1 MPGRP
6 TVVEHRAPEDNLRE
20 HYDCTQAHP
29 LTKLHA
35 VTITAGENKT
45 HDYYMTIGPMFADPI
60 ARQLYA
66 EIASIEEQHVTQYE
80 SLTDPNETPPELA
93 EELIE
98 GAVSSVPSS
107 DGGSEN
113 IAESRTD
120 YIAERYPLGSMPA
133 MPVSEEAE
141 ATEDQAAMAVL
152 LDKLS
157 ERLAFERMGTR
168 LYEALLN
175 KCETLDE
182 QSPGPTL
189 EEIKHIGSEELE
201 HFLMLNQVITDIGGD
216 PTVESPGADVAG
228 VASMGLMQ
236 VLTDPRSSMPQC
248 LQALMTAELT
258 DNAGWELLIELVD
271 GLGYNDLKL
280 EFETAL
286 VHEEEH
292 LQNVR
297 DWLSDMVLDK
307 AEL

>member
-1 MPGRP
+1 MGNR
-6 TVVEHRAPEDNLRE
+6 TGMQ
-20 HYDCTQAHP
+20 T
-29 LTKLHA
+29 
-35 VTITAGENKT
+35 
-45 HDYYMTIGPMFADPI
+45 
-60 ARQLYA
+60 
-66 EIASIEEQHVTQYE
+66 S
-80 SLTDPNETPPELA
+80 PELA

-98 GAVSSVPSS
+98 GASSAAPSS
-107 DGGSEN
+107 EGGPEN
-113 IAESRTD
+113 LAEYRID
-120 YIAERYPLGSMPA
+120 YIAERFPLGSMPA
-133 MPVSEEAE
+133 MPVSEEAD
-141 ATEDQAAMAVL
+141 ATEEEAGMAVL

-175 KCETLDE
+175 KCETLGE
-182 QSPGPTL
+182 ESPGPTL

-201 HFLMLNQVITDIGGD
+201 HFLMLNRVITEIGGD

-228 VASMGLMQ
+228 VTSIGIMQ

-258 DNAGWELLIELVD
+258 DNAGWELLIELAD
-271 GLGYNDLKL
+271 GLGYNDMKT

-286 VHEEEH
+286 AHEEEH

-307 AEL
+307 AQL